1 VRVQSA
7 PEAAPHSLG
16 ALEDDY
22 FRARAADI
30 RDVGK
35 RVATILQGRARP
47 APHAAA
53 GEPVVVA
60 ADDLD
65 ASLVAEL
72 RPELVAGVALAGGAP
87 TGHAAIVARALGIP
101 LALGLGEALLGIP
114 EGEEVIVDGTLG
126 RVLIAPDASE
136 RVAMASNGRT
146 HIAPGGELPPLALPV
161 VIEGNAGSA
170 REVEQAAAAGA
181 RSIGLLRTEL
191 LFVGRTVA
199 PGLDEQRAL
208 YRRIRAAMP
217 HGPVVFRTL
226 DVGGDKPAGYRPA
239 LAEANPA
246 LGVRGVRLG
255 LRHPELLEVQL
266 RALLKATP
274 ELPLHV
280 MFPMVATLDEVRAAR
295 AALEQAAEASRS
307 AGLGV
312 VEEVHLGIMVEV
324 PAAALMADALAPAVD
339 FFSLGTN
346 DLIQYSMAAD
356 RTSADLADLGTAF
369 EPAVLRLVG
378 LVCRAAREHA
388 RPVAVCGEAAAD
400 PLVAPLLVGLGVSH
414 LSVGAGSLRQVH
426 QALAPLSLEVCRAAA
441 DAALQART
449 GAEVRA
455 IVQRLVRS

>member
-1 VRVQSA
+1 MREYVAATAGVLLPLGDDLPDGVLALWRDKGVPLDGDGLRVVQLSRHELAVAFRGAQLRETLERERQELTAIVDGATDAIIQVDEECSIVRVQSA

-146 HIAPGGELPPLALPV
+146 NIAPGGELPPLALPV

-181 RSIGLLRTEL
+181 HSIGLLRTEL

-208 YRRIRAAMP
+208 YRRIPPCHTARPFSA
-217 HGPVVFRTL
+217 HWTWVETS
-226 DVGGDKPAGYRPA
+226 RPA
-239 LAEANPA
+239 IVPRWPKPIRRW
-246 LGVRGVRLG
+246 GC
-255 LRHPELLEVQL
+255 
-266 RALLKATP
+266 
-274 ELPLHV
+274 
-280 MFPMVATLDEVRAAR
+280 AAYV
-295 AALEQAAEASRS
+295 S
-307 AGLGV
+307 AC
-312 VEEVHLGIMVEV
+312 GIQ
-324 PAAALMADALAPAVD
+324 
-339 FFSLGTN
+339 N
-346 DLIQYSMAAD
+346 CW
-356 RTSADLADLGTAF
+356 RCNF
-369 EPAVLRLVG
+369 ERCSKQPPSFR
-378 LVCRAAREHA
+378 C
-388 RPVAVCGEAAAD
+388 
-400 PLVAPLLVGLGVSH
+400 
-414 LSVGAGSLRQVH
+414 
-426 QALAPLSLEVCRAAA
+426 
-441 DAALQART
+441 T
-449 GAEVRA
+449 
-455 IVQRLVRS
+455 

>member
-1 VRVQSA
+1 MARLVIQGRAGSSGAGIGRLMRLSPSEEASPATTPA
-7 PEAAPHSLG
+7 PVEVTQRPREQDRLRQALEYASEQLAELADQTRARAGTDTAAIFEAQALFVKDPALVDQALTAIADEGLGAAEAIGLAAAKQADILG

-87 TGHAAIVARALGIP
+87 TGHAAIVTRALGIP

-146 HIAPGGELPPLALPV
+146 NIAPGGELPPLALPV

-181 RSIGLLRTEL
+181 HSIGLLRTEL

-208 YRRIRAAMP
+208 YRRIPPCHTARPFSA
-217 HGPVVFRTL
+217 HWTWVETS
-226 DVGGDKPAGYRPA
+226 RPA
-239 LAEANPA
+239 IVPRWPKPIRRW
-246 LGVRGVRLG
+246 GC
-255 LRHPELLEVQL
+255 
-266 RALLKATP
+266 
-274 ELPLHV
+274 
-280 MFPMVATLDEVRAAR
+280 AAYV
-295 AALEQAAEASRS
+295 S
-307 AGLGV
+307 AC
-312 VEEVHLGIMVEV
+312 GIQ
-324 PAAALMADALAPAVD
+324 
-339 FFSLGTN
+339 N
-346 DLIQYSMAAD
+346 CW
-356 RTSADLADLGTAF
+356 RCNF
-369 EPAVLRLVG
+369 ERCSKQPPSFR
-378 LVCRAAREHA
+378 C
-388 RPVAVCGEAAAD
+388 
-400 PLVAPLLVGLGVSH
+400 
-414 LSVGAGSLRQVH
+414 
-426 QALAPLSLEVCRAAA
+426 
-441 DAALQART
+441 T
-449 GAEVRA
+449 
-455 IVQRLVRS
+455 